1 MLSHTEITSAG
12 EQFLIG
18 GIPSLHSPLNTRPST
33 APKAVPSPLIFE
45 RINQHSLIG
54 YLNKAPVCW
63 LYRGVHYGQAENK
76 DLMSVY
82 VDVAFLSTV
91 KRSRFIDTNTFEEPS
106 LTPVMGIHALY
117 ELLESQAKAFLRD
130 HFAGVKHVR

>member
-1 MLSHTEITSAG
+1 MLSHTEITPAG
-12 EQFLIG
+12 EQFLIS
-18 GIPSLHSPLNTRPST
+18 GIPSLHSSLNTRPST
-33 APKAVPSPLIFE
+33 PNVVPSPLIFE
-45 RINQHSLIG
+45 RASQHSLIG
-54 YLNKAPVCW
+54 TLNKVPVAW

-91 KRSRFIDTNTFEEPS
+91 QRSRFIDTNTFEEPS
-106 LTPVMGIHALY
+106 LVKVMGIHDLY

-130 HFAGVKHVR
+130 HFAGVNHVR

>member
-1 MLSHTEITSAG
+1 MLSHTEITPAG
-12 EQFLIG
+12 EQFLIS
-18 GIPSLHSPLNTRPST
+18 GIPSLHSYLNTRPS
-33 APKAVPSPLIFE
+33 AAKSVPSPLIFE
-45 RINQHSLIG
+45 RVGKYSLIG
-54 YLNKAPVCW
+54 YLNKVPVCW

-106 LTPVMGIHALY
+106 LTPVMGIHDLY
-117 ELLESQAKAFLRD
+117 ERLESQAKVFLHN
-130 HFAGVKHVR
+130 HFAGVNHVR